1 MLSLTLSVV
10 GFLICVYPSAPLCI
24 LVLNISFS
32 VFIHVYMTYFLFYSK
47 VFFFCVREIFVSC
60 LSFHDLLLISAVDCV
75 CVCVCTWPC
84 LPFGLCVV
92 CVVVSTFLVPD
103 A

>member
-60 LSFHDLLLISAVDCV
+60 LSFHDILLISAVDCV
-75 CVCVCTWPC
+75 CVCVHGPVF
-84 LPFGLCVV
+84 LLVF
-92 CVVVSTFLVPD
+92 VSSVL
-103 A
+103 